1 MDTEI
6 NKVLLYFALRYNGDF
21 DRIYSSLRPKEKF
34 DVDEFMKLKKDI
46 QYRYITLLDDKYP
59 NYLKSVNSPPF
70 VLFYEG
76 NLNLIKDRKT
86 TIKYD
91 VLESGDRL
99 ISTVNPVQKNNKIK
113 SDYIVACEKQED
125 LKAMLEYIKSKGLNL
140 KNYEMKKEK
149 SIER

>member
-6 NKVLLYFALRYNGDF
+6 NKVLLYFTLKYNGDF
-21 DRIYSSLRPKEKF
+21 DKIYSSLRTKEKF

-46 QYRYITLLDDKYP
+46 LYKHITLLDDKYP

-91 VLESGDRL
+91 VLESGGRL
-99 ISTVNPVQKNNKIK
+99 ISTVNPVQKNNKIEF
-113 SDYIVACEKQED
+113 DYIVACEKQED
-125 LKAMLEYIKSKGLNL
+125 LKAMLEHIKSKGLNL
-140 KNYEMKKEK
+140 KNYEMKKDK